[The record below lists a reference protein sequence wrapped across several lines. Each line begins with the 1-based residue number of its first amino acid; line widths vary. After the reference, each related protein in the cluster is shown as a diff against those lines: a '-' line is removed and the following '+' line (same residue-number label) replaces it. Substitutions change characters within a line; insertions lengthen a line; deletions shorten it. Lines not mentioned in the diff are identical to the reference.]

1 MGLKV
6 CAIDFGPEKKS
17 YALETLGCDAYVD
30 IKDKKG
36 EEIVDAVKAAC
47 DGVGAHGSVILAPVP
62 AAFRQ
67 GVDMLRPMGTAVGI
81 SLPPGD
87 FPVDIFSLILHRKT
101 VRGSIVG
108 TRKDLNECLTICSDG
123 KIVCTVEERKLEDI
137 NQIFDDKVHG
147 KIKGRCVL
155 RVGPDP

>member
-1 MGLKV
+1 M
-6 CAIDFGPEKKS
+6 
-17 YALETLGCDAYVD
+17 
-30 IKDKKG
+30 
-36 EEIVDAVKAAC
+36 KAAC

-108 TRKDLNECLTICSDG
+108 TRKDLNECLSICADG
-123 KIVCTVEERKLEDI
+123 KIVCTVEERKLEESWLSDT
-137 NQIFDDKVHG
+137 
-147 KIKGRCVL
+147 C
-155 RVGPDP
+155 